1 MKDLKGKGQRE
12 ASVKEGADQLKGL
25 VLTAREDVMGN
36 PELDIQGFRRR
47 SWFNPREPTLGVLL
61 PAFIFFLFNIVKN
74 FKDTEKVK
82 EFYTDSPHA
91 HHLDRTINTFIMLK

>member
-12 ASVKEGADQLKGL
+12 ASVKEGTDQLEGF
-25 VLTAREDVMGN
+25 VPTAREDVIGN
-36 PELDIQGFRRR
+36 PDLDIQGFRR

-61 PAFIFFLFNIVKN
+61 TAFIFFLFNIVKN

-82 EFYTDSPHA
+82 ELYTDSPHA
-91 HHLDRTINTFIMLK
+91 HHLD